1 MCLSDSDEYM
11 PPMKEL
17 SGHKKKSI
25 INTQTEKWEEM
36 DKLRLR
42 EAEKEFDRKTETGKK
57 SRENTDWNTQPKV
70 KETARN

>member
-1 MCLSDSDEYM
+1 
-11 PPMKEL
+11 
-17 SGHKKKSI
+17 
-25 INTQTEKWEEM
+25 M

-42 EAEKEFDRKTETGKK
+42 ETEKEFDRRTETGKK